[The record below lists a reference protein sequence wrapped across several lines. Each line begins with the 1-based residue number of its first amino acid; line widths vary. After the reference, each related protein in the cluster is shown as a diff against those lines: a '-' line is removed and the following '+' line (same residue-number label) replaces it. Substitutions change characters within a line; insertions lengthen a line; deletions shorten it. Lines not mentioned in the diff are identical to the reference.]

1 MKIMVGAMVIAAGI
15 ISTYGIYSP
24 TDLATKIMCAIM
36 TVILVIIGITSLI
49 SGLRNLNN
57 RESLLGKD

>member
-1 MKIMVGAMVIAAGI
+1 MKIYVGAMAIVAAI

-24 TDLATKIMCAIM
+24 TDLATKIMCTIM
-36 TVILVIIGITSLI
+36 TVVLVIMGITLLI